1 MGLFKLH
8 HPVFCWSHWETEKYR
23 KFCNIYAFTDFK
35 YLQIDYGQMITRIT
49 IVSYSALMHQISLF
63 LWNAWVSSWTTFPFD
78 QLNRVQRIQYFSP
91 WSQKLEKNV
100 NGFLLLWRHYF
111 MLIFKK
117 LYKSKRLSSAT
128 LDLMQQTKKNL
139 DQHYS
144 KLFSFQKLG
153 YCSLSKLT

>member
-1 MGLFKLH
+1 MCL
-8 HPVFCWSHWETEKYR
+8 EKQR
-23 KFCNIYAFTDFK
+23 NIENSVTFMHSQILNIYKLITGKWF
-35 YLQIDYGQMITRIT
+35 TRIT

-63 LWNAWVSSWTTFPFD
+63 LCNAWVSSWTTFPFD

-144 KLFSFQKLG
+144 KFFSFQKLG

>member
-1 MGLFKLH
+1 MHSQIL
-8 HPVFCWSHWETEKYR
+8 
-23 KFCNIYAFTDFK
+23 NIYKLITGKWF
-35 YLQIDYGQMITRIT
+35 TRIT

-144 KLFSFQKLG
+144 KFFSFQKFFIQTYIRTVNFLNN
-153 YCSLSKLT
+153 YCLTCQFILKEIMLRFLECIF

>member
-1 MGLFKLH
+1 MHSQIL
-8 HPVFCWSHWETEKYR
+8 
-23 KFCNIYAFTDFK
+23 NIYKLITGKWF
-35 YLQIDYGQMITRIT
+35 TRIT
-49 IVSYSALMHQISLF
+49 IVSYSALMPQISLF

-111 MLIFKK
+111 ILILKK

-144 KLFSFQKLG
+144 KFFSFYMVNKKNRIITV
-153 YCSLSKLT
+153 YCQLFRSLATVLYPNLHKD